1 MEPEILV
8 PISEGQRL
16 LGGISRTKLYDILSD
31 LQTVKVG
38 KRRMIIRAS
47 LDDYVAKIAFPHE

>member
-1 MEPEILV
+1 M
-8 PISEGQRL
+8 
-16 LGGISRTKLYDILSD
+16 GGISRTKLYDILSD